1 MRRWGLRRTM
11 IVACL
16 VLGAITLI
24 TRSGGYAA
32 GQAREK
38 EISGAS
44 RQGLYVT
51 VYNNGLALIKDR
63 REIMLDQGLNLLR
76 FCDVA
81 ELIDPTSVHFKSLS
95 APGSCVLLEQNYE
108 YDLINREKLLQN
120 YIGKQIILNNDGI
133 AQEGTLLSFADS
145 KITLEVDGKIL
156 IDPPGRI
163 ELPRLPSGLI
173 TKPTLVWHLQ
183 SKTAMKHL
191 VEVTYLTRGLS
202 WRADYVA
209 VLDAMDKS
217 LDLTGWVSLNN
228 ESGASY
234 PNASVKLIAG
244 DVNIVNERAVMVMA
258 KASQAG
264 GAAPQFDEKGFFEYH
279 MYTLNRP
286 TTLNSNQLKQ
296 IELLTTERVPVRKLY
311 LFEWSNDLRT
321 GSSMGQKQTSNAKV
335 FIQFTNSADSGL
347 GMPLPAGR
355 MRIYKSDDDGGLEF
369 IGEDEIKHTA
379 KDERVVLYLGNAFD
393 IVGERT
399 ITDYRKTGADSYEQA
414 CSIKLRNHKQEDIE
428 VVVHERFY
436 GDWTLT
442 SPATWKKIDSNTA
455 EFRVK
460 IPKGKEAEIL
470 YKVKVIQ

>member
-1 MRRWGLRRTM
+1 MRQRGMCL
-11 IVACL
+11 IVITACL
-16 VLGAITLI
+16 VVGAMIMVTG
-24 TRSGGYAA
+24 SGGYAA
-32 GQAREK
+32 SQAR

-63 REIMLDQGLNLLR
+63 REIALDQGLNLLK
-76 FCDVA
+76 FCDIA

-95 APGSCVLLEQNYE
+95 APGNCTLLEQNYE

-120 YIGKQIILNNDGI
+120 YIGKQVILNNDGI
-133 AQEGTLLSFADS
+133 TQEGTLLAFADG
-145 KITLEVDGKIL
+145 KITLEVNGKIL
-156 IDPPGRI
+156 IDPPGKI

-173 TKPTLVWHLQ
+173 TKPTLVWHLK

-209 VLDAMDKS
+209 GLDASDKF
-217 LDLTGWVSLNN
+217 LDLTGWVSINN

-234 PNASVKLIAG
+234 PDATVKLVAG
-244 DVNIVNERAVMVMA
+244 DVNIVGERAVRAMA
-258 KASQAG
+258 KAQPAG
-264 GAAPQFDEKGFFEYH
+264 GTTQQFDEKGFFEYH

-296 IELLTTERVPVRKLY
+296 LELLTANRVPVKKLY
-311 LFEWSNDLRT
+311 LFEWSSDPRA
-321 GSSMGQKQTSNAKV
+321 GGVIGQKQVANARV
-335 FIQFTNSADSGL
+335 FIQFTNAADSGL

-355 MRIYKSDDDGGLEF
+355 IRIYKSGDDGNLEF

-379 KDERVVLYLGNAFD
+379 KDEKVTLYLGNAFD

-399 ITDYRKTGADSYEQA
+399 ITDYRKTGANSYEQA

-442 SPATWKKIDSNTA
+442 SPAAWKKIDSGTA

-460 IPKGKEAEIL
+460 VPKGKEAEIL
-470 YKVKVIQ
+470 YKVKVTQ